1 MDRESVR
8 VKVDLQCPFCGF
20 CKTMKTGSHR
30 KGITCPTC
38 KQTIFLAWATGVEGQ
53 LDKYGYYFHAY
64 EPFNIRKINQ
74 EFQDAFE
81 DVPPRRPFTIRSK
94 TKG

>member
-20 CKTMKTGSHR
+20 CKMMKTGSHR

-38 KQTIFLAWATGVEGQ
+38 KQTVFLA
-53 LDKYGYYFHAY
+53 
-64 EPFNIRKINQ
+64 
-74 EFQDAFE
+74 
-81 DVPPRRPFTIRSK
+81 
-94 TKG
+94 

>member
-20 CKTMKTGSHR
+20 CKMMKTGPHR
-30 KGITCPTC
+30 KGLTCPTC
-38 KQTIFLAWATGVEGQ
+38 KQTVFLAWATGVEGE

-64 EPFNIRKINQ
+64 EPFNIRKSIKSFKMLLKMHHLNTLSPS
-74 EFQDAFE
+74 E
-81 DVPPRRPFTIRSK
+81 IR
-94 TKG
+94 